1 MSTLSQQECQN
12 ELLKNI
18 DLNICIVVENK
29 VEPSSD
35 ECWTCLKHL
44 PVLIFKYINLHRL
57 SSGNHK
63 STVIFKTLETGRK
76 IKNEGYLSLD
86 SIFTKRTKNTFTI
99 KAKCS
104 ASLKKIKRDVVVTLN
119 KKNIQS
125 RNGLMLLLRWC

>member
-1 MSTLSQQECQN
+1 MSTLSEQECQN
-12 ELLKNI
+12 ELFKNI

-35 ECWTCLKHL
+35 ECWTRCLKHL
-44 PVLIFKYINLHRL
+44 PVLIFRYINLHRL
-57 SSGNHK
+57 SSGNDK

-76 IKNEGYLSLD
+76 FKNGGYLSLD

-104 ASLKKIKRDVVVTLN
+104 ASLKKIKRDDVVTLTR
-119 KKNIQS
+119 KIFRVEKV
-125 RNGLMLLLRWC
+125 

>member
-1 MSTLSQQECQN
+1 MYTLSEQECQN

-18 DLNICIVVENK
+18 DLNISIVVENK
-29 VEPSSD
+29 VEPSSH
-35 ECWTCLKHL
+35 ECWTRYLKHL

-57 SSGNHK
+57 SSGNDK

-76 IKNEGYLSLD
+76 FKNECYLSLD

-104 ASLKKIKRDVVVTLN
+104 ASLKKIKRDVAVTLAR
-119 KKNIQS
+119 KIFRVEKV
-125 RNGLMLLLRWC
+125 

>member
-1 MSTLSQQECQN
+1 MSALSEQECQN

-35 ECWTCLKHL
+35 ECWTRCLKHL
-44 PVLIFKYINLHRL
+44 PVLIFRYINLHRL
-57 SSGNHK
+57 SSGNDK

-76 IKNEGYLSLD
+76 FKNEGYLSLD

-99 KAKCS
+99 EAKCS
-104 ASLKKIKRDVVVTLN
+104 ASLKKIKRDVGVTLTR
-119 KKNIQS
+119 KIFRVEKV
-125 RNGLMLLLRWC
+125 

>member
-1 MSTLSQQECQN
+1 MSTLSEQECQN

-35 ECWTCLKHL
+35 ECWTRYSKHL
-44 PVLIFKYINLHRL
+44 PVLKFKYINLHRL

-104 ASLKKIKRDVVVTLN
+104 ASLKKIKRDVVVTQE
-119 KKNIQS
+119 KYS
-125 RNGLMLLLRWC
+125 D

>member
-1 MSTLSQQECQN
+1 MYMLSEQECQN

-35 ECWTCLKHL
+35 ECWTRCLKHL

-57 SSGNHK
+57 SSGNDK

-76 IKNEGYLSLD
+76 FKNGGYLSLD

-99 KAKCS
+99 EAKCS
-104 ASLKKIKRDVVVTLN
+104 ASLKKIKRNVVVTLTR
-119 KKNIQS
+119 KIFRVEKV
-125 RNGLMLLLRWC
+125 